1 MFADGSALFG
11 LALCCVLPLPSFAE
25 GAFLTSDRVQPDGN
39 GNAIWTPIS
48 GNLNRFSVLLP
59 AMGISEALRY
69 NDTSSLY
76 YLSEISEHELSA
88 WPSAAPSF
96 DFTLAPDY
104 IEARALWTLNTSL
117 ELGVDV
123 TAVDSKTT
131 PALHVRAMFP
141 KGSMQYSALGL
152 SISKEPQI
160 SWQVTTLR
168 LDENAENLLFA
179 KFVDGSDS
187 SFSLSYGE
195 RYWGIGSGVDFAWS
209 TGILEND
216 PYANI
221 QFEKLWDEV
230 RGSFSLTVQE
240 GKSVRFGLGIEIS
253 ISSGKLGTLNV
264 KGLSRNSDS
273 TVLENRSLR
282 TLRRAHLPSQWNRDI
297 NLSTIKRTQALP

>member
-1 MFADGSALFG
+1 MFADGRALLG
-11 LALCCVLPLPSFAE
+11 LALCCALPLPSFAE

-59 AMGISEALRY
+59 ARGISEALRY

-88 WPSAAPSF
+88 RPSAAPSF

-104 IEARALWTLNTSL
+104 IAARALWTLNTSL

-131 PALHVRAMFP
+131 PALHVRAMLP
-141 KGSMQYSALGL
+141 KGSMQYSALDL
-152 SISKEPQI
+152 SIAKESQI
-160 SWQVTTLR
+160 SWQATTLR

-179 KFVDGSDS
+179 KVVDDADP

-195 RYWGIGSGVDFAWS
+195 RYWGIGPDVDFAWS

-221 QFEKLWDEV
+221 QFEKSWDEV
-230 RGSFSLTVQE
+230 LGSFRLTAQE
-240 GKSVRFGLGIEIS
+240 GKSVRFRLGIEIS
-253 ISSGKLGTLNV
+253 INSGKFGTLNV
-264 KGLSRNSDS
+264 KGLSRNSGS

-282 TLRRAHLPSQWNRDI
+282 TLRRAHLPSQWRRDVK
-297 NLSTIKRTQALP
+297 LSALPR